1 VVFSFEDTMGTVAV
15 HARGNGNGPPALT
28 VSELARLLRDT
39 VRSNPLLT
47 RVLVRGE
54 ASNVQRVSGG
64 VVFFTLKDEGAQI
77 PCVLFRTD
85 AEALPFDLEDGMAVL
100 ASGDVDLYAR
110 RGEVQLVVHTL
121 SPEGVGLFWATFQR
135 TRKTLDAEGLF
146 DSARKRPL
154 PTYPRRIGLVTS
166 ERGAVLHD
174 LVTILRRR
182 YPLADVV
189 LSSALVQGP
198 EAPASLRQALVAVQ
212 DRVDLVI
219 LARGGGSL
227 EDLWCFNDES
237 LARTIASCPV
247 PVVSAVGHETDVTI
261 ADFVADVR
269 APTPSAAAE
278 LASPDAEDLQVH
290 LQSLA
295 DATLAAIQDALRERR
310 KAVAV
315 AGGRLSPLALRSD
328 VAESAMRLG
337 KLGHGLHEAA
347 VRMLAAQSERLD
359 SVADRLDAVSPLGTL
374 RRGYAIVERDV
385 GGVVTLARS
394 VLLSDHLVVRLQD
407 GRLHIRVES
416 KQEDP

>member
-1 VVFSFEDTMGTVAV
+1 MDTVAV
-15 HARGNGNGPPALT
+15 HAHGPGDGPPALT

-47 RVLVRGE
+47 HVLVRGE
-54 ASNVQRVSGG
+54 TSNVQRVSGG
-64 VVFFTLKDEGAQI
+64 VVFFTLKDENAQI

-110 RGEVQLVVHTL
+110 RGEVQLVVRTL

-135 TRKTLDAEGLF
+135 TRKKLDAEGLF
-146 DSARKRPL
+146 DPARKRPL

-182 YPLADVV
+182 DPLADVV
-189 LSSALVQGP
+189 LSPALVQGP

-227 EDLWCFNDES
+227 EDLWCFNDEA
-237 LARTIASCPV
+237 LARAIASCRV

-278 LASPDAEDLQVH
+278 LVSPDSEELHAH
-290 LQSLA
+290 LRSLIEA
-295 DATLAAIQDALRERR
+295 SRAAIRDALRERE

-315 AGGRLSPLALRSD
+315 AGGRLSPLALRNE
-328 VAESAMRLG
+328 VAESAARLR
-337 KLGHGLHEAA
+337 KLGYSLRDATARWLA
-347 VRMLAAQSERLD
+347 VQSERLD
-359 SVADRLDAVSPLGTL
+359 AIADQLDAVSPLGTL
-374 RRGYAIVERDV
+374 RRGYAIVERDA
-385 GGVVTLARS
+385 GGVATLARAVQIGES
-394 VLLSDHLVVRLQD
+394 LVVRLQD
-407 GRLHIRVES
+407 GRLHVHVES